1 MLTIIQIDVFITL
14 RIFKISFQEIS
25 TYFIMANSQKNKK
38 IIESAAIQPGHWN
51 VEEGICLIGT
61 EQLAK
66 DSSWLHPSA
75 KRMA

>member
-14 RIFKISFQEIS
+14 RIFKNSFQELS
-25 TYFIMANSQKNKK
+25 TYFIMANSQKKKKK
-38 IIESAAIQPGHWN
+38 ITESAAIQPGHWN

-66 DSSWLHPSA
+66 DSS
-75 KRMA
+75 

>member
-14 RIFKISFQEIS
+14 SIFKNSFQELS
-25 TYFIMANSQKNKK
+25 TYFIMANSQKKKKKK
-38 IIESAAIQPGHWN
+38 ITESAAIQPGHWN

-66 DSSWLHPSA
+66 DSS
-75 KRMA
+75 

>member
-14 RIFKISFQEIS
+14 RIFKNSFQEIS
-25 TYFIMANSQKNKK
+25 TYFIMDNSQKNKK